1 MYQGEKSAVN
11 CSTQCITI
19 QAMSSRL
26 RRWLADPLVLLC
38 VAAGLLA
45 FVVQSG
51 ELGTADTMH
60 RLQTAH
66 WLWTS
71 EPQVFPNEY
80 PEFGLHGRGGQL
92 YSWYG
97 IGQSLLMLPADLA
110 GTWISH
116 WQIFSGYG
124 DDPAVRSIV
133 VSYSTS
139 ILVNV
144 LTVLVGFRLLRQ
156 LRFSV
161 RESALGVLALMFCT
175 THLHYTQNMMENNY
189 IMLLTLA
196 GFSFQYEWLRTGSKR
211 ALLVGCGA
219 LGLNLLTRL
228 TTGLDLMAGGIF
240 LLLVLWFE
248 RVRGRELGQRLVAY
262 CKVAAPVYAVFL
274 MIDRLYQFYRFGSFT
289 NTYVP
294 LFAKEQR
301 LQDPTLP
308 ANFPWSTP
316 FHEGFLGALFQPEKS
331 IFLFDPLLILAI
343 VMLLVLWKRV
353 SPEVRA
359 YGVTSLL
366 LLAGYICFYARY
378 TYWAGDFAW
387 GDRYVSTSVELA
399 ALLAVPLLLRLRF
412 LASMASV
419 PQGLK
424 PASLAAASGT
434 LRLRSGQAP
443 EAVPFPRPILP
454 KPLVTAALGKWIWRA
469 GIALVA
475 ISLIIQLA
483 SLAFWLPLEIYQ
495 METLGHPTFVIALRC
510 KNIAAFALGKMQ
522 AWGLNNESMT
532 QDPWDYVHITTW
544 NFLPFLL
551 RRVGAVPGWLVDT
564 AFAVWGAG
572 IAALALVC
580 GRLRSV
586 VEW

>member
-1 MYQGEKSAVN
+1 M
-11 CSTQCITI
+11 I
-19 QAMSSRL
+19 SRL

-38 VAAGLLA
+38 LVAGLLA

-51 ELGTADTMH
+51 ELGTADTTF
-60 RLQTAH
+60 RLQTTH

-71 EPQVFPNEY
+71 DPQVSPNDY
-80 PEFGLHGRGGQL
+80 PSFGLRGRGGQI

-97 IGQSLLMLPADLA
+97 IGQSLLMLPADLV
-110 GTWISH
+110 GTWIAH
-116 WQIFSGYG
+116 WKIFAEYG
-124 DDPAVRSIV
+124 DDPGVRSIV

-144 LTVLVGFRLLRQ
+144 LTALLGFRLLRQ

-161 RESALGVLALMFCT
+161 RESVLGVLALLFCT

-228 TTGLDLMAGGIF
+228 TTGLDLVAAGAF
-240 LLLVLWFE
+240 LLLVLRFE
-248 RVRGRELGQRLVAY
+248 RVPGRELWQRFVAY
-262 CKVAAPVYAVFL
+262 CKVAGPVCAFFL
-274 MIDRLYQFYRFGSFT
+274 LLDRIYQFYRFGSFT
-289 NTYVP
+289 NTYVS

-301 LQDPTLP
+301 VVDPTLP

-316 FHEGFLGALFQPEKS
+316 FHEGFLGPLFKPEKS
-331 IFLFDPLLILAI
+331 IFLFDPLLLLGIL
-343 VMLLVLWKRV
+343 LLIALWKRLL
-353 SPEVRA
+353 PEVRA
-359 YGVTSLL
+359 YGVASLVLL
-366 LLAGYICFYARY
+366 LGYISFYARY

-399 ALLAVPLLLRLRF
+399 ALLAVPLLFRYRGEVGVW
-412 LASMASV
+412 A
-419 PQGLK
+419 
-424 PASLAAASGT
+424 
-434 LRLRSGQAP
+434 
-443 EAVPFPRPILP
+443 
-454 KPLVTAALGKWIWRA
+454 WR
-469 GIALVA
+469 GGVA
-475 ISLIIQLA
+475 IVAVSLTIQLA

-495 METLGHPTFVIALRC
+495 METMGHPTFVIALRFE
-510 KNIAAFALGKMQ
+510 NIAAFALGKMQ
-522 AWGLNNESMT
+522 AWGLNNEAMT

-551 RRVGAVPGWLVDT
+551 RRVGVAPGWVVDA

-572 IAALALVC
+572 IAALLFVS
-580 GRLRSV
+580 GKLWRV

>member
-1 MYQGEKSAVN
+1 M
-11 CSTQCITI
+11 
-19 QAMSSRL
+19 
-26 RRWLADPLVLLC
+26 
-38 VAAGLLA
+38 
-45 FVVQSG
+45 VQSG
-51 ELGTADTMH
+51 ELGTSDTAH
-60 RLQTAH
+60 RLQTTH

-80 PEFGLHGRGGQL
+80 PEFGLHGRGGRP

-97 IGQSLLMLPADLA
+97 IGQSLLMLPADLV
-110 GTWISH
+110 GTWIAH
-116 WQIFSGYG
+116 WNIFSGYG

-139 ILVNV
+139 ILLNV
-144 LTVLVGFRLLRQ
+144 LTALVAFRLLRQ

-161 RESALGVLALMFCT
+161 RECVLGVLALLFCT
-175 THLHYTQNMMENNY
+175 THLHYTQNLMENNY

-196 GFSFQYEWLRTGSKR
+196 GFSFQYEWLRTGSQR
-211 ALLVGCGA
+211 ALIAGCGA

-228 TTGLDLMAGGIF
+228 TTGLDLMAGGFF

-248 RVRGRELGQRLVAY
+248 QVRGRALWQRFVDY
-262 CKVAAPVYAVFL
+262 CKVAALVYAFFL
-274 MIDRLYQFYRFGSFT
+274 VADRLYQFYRFGSFT
-289 NTYVP
+289 NTYVS

-308 ANFPWSTP
+308 ANFPWTTP
-316 FHEGFLGALFQPEKS
+316 FHEGFLGALFKPEKS
-331 IFLFDPLLILAI
+331 IFLFDPLLVLAI
-343 VMLLVLWKRV
+343 LLLVLLWKRL

-366 LLAGYICFYARY
+366 LLFAYISFYARY
-378 TYWAGDFAW
+378 AFWAGDFAW

-399 ALLAVPLLLRLRF
+399 ALLAVPLLVRYRENLS
-412 LASMASV
+412 A
-419 PQGLK
+419 
-424 PASLAAASGT
+424 
-434 LRLRSGQAP
+434 
-443 EAVPFPRPILP
+443 
-454 KPLVTAALGKWIWRA
+454 WIWRGGVA
-469 GIALVA
+469 LIAVSLV
-475 ISLIIQLA
+475 IQLG
-483 SLAFWLPLEIYQ
+483 SLAFWVSLEIYQ

-510 KNIAAFALGKMQ
+510 KNIVAFALGKMQ

-551 RRVGAVPGWLVDT
+551 RRVGVAPGWVVKV
-564 AFAVWGAG
+564 AFGIWFAG
-572 IAALALVC
+572 IGGLLLTLE
-580 GRLRSV
+580 RLRRRV